1 MGKIWK
7 SIWPDIAE
15 HKGTI
20 IAVLVFGA
28 LISGFKS
35 MAPAILDR
43 LIASWESGDKDM
55 AFVWPF
61 ALGGAWIMSNI
72 FTYFHLFWMK
82 YIGEQIAVKFRRRLM
97 DKYLTLNMSFYHD
110 FQRGSA
116 GLMSRMM
123 NDIYVIQDGINN
135 LAAVLREP
143 FMVAGAL
150 GFALYKDWQ
159 LTLIVLTFLPFVA
172 LVLKQIARSL
182 RKYGKF
188 NQESME
194 DLTKTLKE
202 SLDGSRIVQSYN
214 LEKEMRNRFYEQAN
228 KFLSYRKKILS
239 REEFSSPI
247 SESMTVLVLVPL
259 LILVG
264 YKVFNKE
271 LAIGEFTGFLFA
283 LGLLADSI
291 KKIQN
296 AYIKLQQ
303 CTVALERM
311 NNILESESTVPQIE
325 SPVEF
330 PEDWQEI
337 EYKNVSFAFGDHQV
351 LKDISFSVKRGEVIA
366 LVGMSGG
373 GKSTIVN
380 LLERFF
386 DPSSG
391 QILIG
396 GVPINN
402 IALKDLRNHIALVS
416 QDTFLFSD
424 TIKKNIIIGN
434 MAREEEHM
442 DRAIE
447 MANAQDFVSRCPEGA
462 LTVVGDSGSR
472 LSGGE
477 KQRISIARAIFKNA
491 PILILDE
498 ATSALDSNSELE
510 VQRGLEK
517 LMEGRTAFVI
527 AHRLSTIVNADRILV
542 LKDGEIVEHGHHQEL
557 ISRQGEYFKYYNL
570 QSH

>member
-1 MGKIWK
+1 
-7 SIWPDIAE
+7 
-15 HKGTI
+15 
-20 IAVLVFGA
+20 
-28 LISGFKS
+28 
-35 MAPAILDR
+35 
-43 LIASWESGDKDM
+43 M
-55 AFVWPF
+55 AFRWPF
-61 ALGGAWIMSNI
+61 ALGGAWILSNI

-97 DKYLTLNMSFYHD
+97 DKYLTLNMSFYHE

-143 FMVAGAL
+143 FMVVGAL
-150 GFALYKDWQ
+150 TFALYKDWQ
-159 LTLIVLTFLPFVA
+159 LTLVVLLFLPFVM

-182 RKYGKF
+182 RKYGHL

-214 LEKEMRNRFYEQAN
+214 LENEMQTRFYEQAK

-264 YKVFNKE
+264 HKIFNKE

-283 LGLLADSI
+283 LGLLSDSI

-303 CTVALERM
+303 CSVALERM
-311 NNILESESTVPQIE
+311 NHILSSDSTVPQ
-325 SPVEF
+325 PATPRPF
-330 PEDWQEI
+330 PLDWQEI
-337 EYKNVSFAFGDHQV
+337 EYKDVNFSFGEHPV
-351 LKDISFSVKRGEVIA
+351 LSNISFTVKRGEKIA

-386 DPSSG
+386 DPTDG

-396 GVPINN
+396 GLPINE
-402 IALKDLRNHIALVS
+402 IDLKDLRNHIALVS

-424 TIKKNIIIGN
+424 TIEKNIRIGDMSN
-434 MAREEEHM
+434 PQEPIEP
-442 DRAIE
+442 AIE
-447 MANAQDFVSRCPEGA
+447 MANAKEFVSRCKEG
-462 LTVVGDSGSR
+462 TQTIVGDSGSR

-477 KQRISIARAIFKNA
+477 KQRISIARAIYKNA

-498 ATSALDSNSELE
+498 ATSALDSNSEQE
-510 VQRGLEK
+510 VQKGLEK
-517 LMEGRTAFVI
+517 LMEGRTAFII

-542 LKDGEIVEHGHHQEL
+542 LKEGQIVEHGSHEVLLTQK
-557 ISRQGEYFKYYNL
+557 GEYFRYYHL
-570 QSH
+570 QR